1 MRKVLLSIKPQF
13 VAQIQQGNK
22 RFEYRRKIFKD
33 TSVNTMLIYSSS
45 PVCKVIGEC
54 RIARIHSG
62 LVNEIWEQ
70 TAMYSG
76 ITADYY
82 YQYFEGLDRAFAI
95 ELSDVI
101 VYDTPKDLADYQISR
116 APQSFQ
122 YIDL

>member
-1 MRKVLLSIKPQF
+1 
-13 VAQIQQGNK
+13 
-22 RFEYRRKIFKD
+22 
-33 TSVNTMLIYSSS
+33 MLIYSSS

-54 RIARIHSG
+54 RIAHIHSG

-82 YQYFEGLDRAFAI
+82 HQYFKGLDTAFAI
-95 ELSDVI
+95 ELSDVVI
-101 VYDTPKDLADYQISR
+101 YDTPKDLADYQISR

-122 YIDL
+122 YVDL